1 MAMKPQRLEKG
12 DAIGIIAPASPPNQE
27 NLKRS
32 LAFLDELGV
41 KVKMG
46 DHVTDQY
53 GYLAGNDE
61 DRLADLHK
69 MFLDKEV
76 KAIICAGGGYGTGRI
91 ASQIDYSLIKEN
103 PKIFWGYSDITFLH
117 TAIRQQTGLVTFH
130 GPMLASDIGK
140 EDADPLSKQYF
151 NQLFEP
157 VTLDYPEGIS
167 NLETM
172 VSGRASGVLTGGNL
186 SLLAST
192 IGTPYE
198 IDTKDKLVL
207 IEDINEEPRAVDRM
221 LNQLHMA
228 GKLEDAAGFIIG
240 DFNNCVPERELSLEL
255 DEVLDTY
262 IKRVNK
268 PAVKGFNIGH
278 CSPHISVPLGV
289 MAELDAAGK
298 KLIIESGVK

>member
-1 MAMKPQRLEKG
+1 MAIKPLRLNKG
-12 DAIGIIAPASPPNQE
+12 DTIGVIAPASPPNKD

-32 LAFLDELGV
+32 LSFLEELGL

-46 DHVTDQY
+46 DHVYDQY
-53 GYLAGNDE
+53 GYLAGKDE

-69 MFLDKEV
+69 MFLDKEI

-91 ASQIDYSLIKEN
+91 ASQIDYSLIKNN

-157 VTLDYPEGIS
+157 FVLDYPEGVS
-167 NLETM
+167 NLEAL
-172 VSGRASGVLTGGNL
+172 VDGNASGILTGGNL

-198 IDTKDKLVL
+198 IDTKNKLLL

-228 GKLEDAAGFIIG
+228 GKLEDAAGLIIG
-240 DFNNCVPERELSLEL
+240 DFNNCVPQRDLSLEL

-262 IKRVNK
+262 IKKVNK
-268 PAVKGFNIGH
+268 PALKGFNIGH
-278 CSPHISVPLGV
+278 CSPHISFPLGV
-289 MAELDAAGK
+289 KAELDATNK
-298 KLIIESGVK
+298 KLTIESGIE